1 MTGGSCCG
9 GGRPVGDEL
18 AIRLLGPVQAW
29 SADHWVRPGPPRQ
42 CLVLGVLALRAGQVV
57 PAGQLVDVMWDG
69 DPPRSARNSVQVVLT
84 GLRKVLSGTPGVR
97 LARYGEG
104 YRLEMD
110 SDQVDVHQFRS
121 RVQAGRASP
130 EAVSAVTCF
139 EAALT
144 LWRGPALADAA
155 GTVTVAQIQ
164 DSLAQERL
172 AAVEDRL
179 EAMLRCGRAHEAAAQ
194 LPGLVADYPLR
205 ERLAGLLMLALYRTG
220 CRGEALGAYHQA
232 RLALVGE
239 LGVEPGEAL
248 QRMHQRILAGDPR
261 LAVTS
266 PQQRGLVIARH
277 PAGVPHQLPAVVSH
291 FAGREAELAELASL
305 RPADPG
311 SSRGAVVISAVA
323 GMAGVGK
330 TALAVQWC
338 HQVAAEFPDGQL
350 YINLRGFGPDREPVE
365 PASAIRGFLDALGVR
380 PEQVPENPGAQA
392 GLYRGLLAG
401 RRVLLLLDNAQ
412 NEAQVRPLLPASSS
426 CLVVVTSRTRLT
438 GLAASEGA
446 RLISLDVVPDEDA
459 RQMLGLR
466 LGDRR
471 ITAEQ
476 EAVTEVIALCGRL
489 PLALAIIAAR
499 AADRPD
505 FPLADLA
512 GELRER
518 QRLGA
523 LDTGDTATSIQAVF
537 SWSYEQLSAPAAR
550 MFRLLGLWPGPDIP
564 EHAAA
569 QVAGLPA
576 GHAHELLRGLVRS
589 CLLTEP
595 SPGRYAF
602 HDLLRA
608 YAGRQAETADS
619 LAERRAALT
628 RLFDHYL
635 ALAGAAMDTLGPG
648 ERHERP
654 RVGQP
659 GAGAP
664 PVGTPDSARAWL
676 NAERANLVAAAA
688 HTATWDWPR
697 HTTALAAILFRYLD
711 DGGHYSEGMAVHTH
725 ALHAAT
731 RIGDRAAQ
739 ADALRRRSGIDY
751 RRGHCAEVA
760 IQLAEALSIYRGLG
774 DRPGQARTL
783 NNLGIVLRA
792 QGNYREAL
800 NHHRQALILSREEGE
815 DFSQAMSLDALGNTL
830 GRLGHYQE
838 SAEHHQQA
846 LLLFRKL
853 GEVRSTAFAA
863 GNLAVALRRQGRLEE
878 AREYHQQGLSLN
890 RQVGCRPGEAEALHD
905 LGLLWHCQ
913 GHYQVAADH
922 HLQALELYQALGTP
936 SGEAAALNGL
946 GEAMTALHQPVQ
958 ARAQHNSALGLLAQV
973 TDRYQEARA
982 HDGLAHALRLT
993 GETGP
998 ARSHWERALAL
1009 YAGMGLPEAGHV
1021 HLALQG
1027 LPAQPELLA

>member
-1 MTGGSCCG
+1 
-9 GGRPVGDEL
+9 VGDEI

-29 SADHWVRPGPPRQ
+29 AGDHWVRPGPPQQ
-42 CLVLGVLALRAGQVV
+42 CLVLSVLALRAGQVV

-84 GLRKVLSGTPGVR
+84 GLRKALAGTPEVR
-97 LARYGEG
+97 LVRYGGG
-104 YRLEMD
+104 YRLETD
-110 SDQVDVHQFRS
+110 SDRVDVHQFRS
-121 RVQAGRASP
+121 FLRAGRESP
-130 EAVSAVTCF
+130 DATSAVARF
-139 EAALT
+139 ERALT

-155 GTVTVAQIQ
+155 GTVAAAQIQ

-179 EAMLRCGRAHEAAAQ
+179 EALLRCGRAYEAAAQ

-205 ERLAGLLMLALYRTG
+205 ERLAGLLMLGLYRTG
-220 CRGEALGAYHQA
+220 CRGEALAAYHQA
-232 RLALVGE
+232 RTALVSE

-248 QRMHQRILAGDPR
+248 QRLHQGILAGDPA
-261 LAVTS
+261 LSVAS
-266 PQQRGLVIARH
+266 AQQRGPVVAH
-277 PAGVPHQLPAVVSH
+277 QPVGVPQQLPAVVPH
-291 FAGREAELAELASL
+291 FTGREAELTELASFMS
-305 RPADPG
+305 RAPG
-311 SSRGAVVISAVA
+311 RRGAIVLSAVA

-350 YINLRGFGPDREPVE
+350 YVNLRGFGPEGKPVE
-365 PASAIRGFLDALGVR
+365 PTAAIRGFLDALGVR
-380 PEQVPENPGAQA
+380 PEQVPESPGTQA
-392 GLYRGLLAG
+392 GLYRSLLAG
-401 RRVLLLLDNAQ
+401 RRMLLLLDNAQ

-426 CLVVVTSRTRLT
+426 CLCVVTSRTRLI

-446 RLISLDVVPDEDA
+446 RLISLDVLPGGEA
-459 RQMLGLR
+459 RQMLARR
-466 LGDRR
+466 LGEER
-471 ITAEQ
+471 IRAEP
-476 EAVTEVIALCGRL
+476 EAAADLITLCGRL
-489 PLALAIIAAR
+489 PLALAVIAAR

-523 LDTGDTATSIQAVF
+523 LTTGDAATSVDAVF
-537 SWSYEQLSAPAAR
+537 SWSYQQLSTPAAR
-550 MFRLLGLWPGPDIP
+550 MFRQLSLAPGPDIP
-564 EHAAA
+564 ELAAA
-569 QVAGLPA
+569 QVAGLSP
-576 GHAHELLRGLVRS
+576 GHAHDLLRGLVRS

-595 SPGRYAF
+595 TPGRYTF

-664 PVGTPDSARAWL
+664 VVSTPDSARAWL

-688 HTATWDWPR
+688 HTATWGWPH

-711 DGGHYSEGMAVHTH
+711 DGGHYSDGMAVHTH

-731 RIGDRAAQ
+731 QIGDRAGQ
-739 ADALRRRSGIDY
+739 ADALRRRCGIDY
-751 RRGHCAEVA
+751 RRGHCGEVA
-760 IQLAEALSIYRGLG
+760 IQLAEALSIYRGIG
-774 DRPGQARTL
+774 DRRGQVRTL

-800 NHHRQALILSREEGE
+800 NHHQQALVLSREEGE
-815 DFSQAMSLDALGNTL
+815 DFGQAISLDGLGNTL
-830 GRLGHYQE
+830 GRLGNYRE

-846 LLLFRKL
+846 LSLFRKL
-853 GEVRSTAFAA
+853 GEVRSTAFAV

-890 RQVGCRPGEAEALHD
+890 RQVDCRPGEAEALHD

-922 HLQALELYQALGTP
+922 HHQALELYQALGNP

-958 ARAQHNSALGLLAQV
+958 ARAQHNGALALLTQV

-982 HDGLAHALRLT
+982 HDGLAHAYQLT
-993 GETGP
+993 GAAGP

-1009 YAGMGLPEAGHV
+1009 YGEMGLPEAGHV
-1021 HLALQG
+1021 QLALQD
-1027 LPAQPELLA
+1027 LPTRAAGHQ